1 MKRVIEATIV
11 ASVVLLLA
19 GCATKKYVAQQT
31 DPINAKVNEVEKQAQ
46 GTQRQLESDEPKIS
60 AAAEKADSA
69 DARAGDA
76 LGRADAASK
85 KTDQVKSDL
94 RAELNER
101 IANIDDYKPAG
112 DVVVLFKFNSAKL
125 TDEAKQQLDQL
136 GTGRVGG
143 MKRYFVAIE
152 GFTDKT
158 GTPEYNLELSRRRA
172 EAVQTYLVSQHNVPV
187 YRIQIVGLG
196 KDKPVNDEKTRDDR
210 QKNRRVQVT
219 IFSADSGPCIEDL
232 RKRGLL
238 TCQETDRSGFRLD
251 PRRKTAARAESSDR
265 APGQQPA
272 RRRHPEHHG
281 RAVGSPLPVQRQG
294 RLDLAQQ
301 IRRGTREEESVC
313 GSPAKNSTP

>member
-1 MKRVIEATIV
+1 MKRVIEATIM
-11 ASVVLLLA
+11 ASVVLVLA

-31 DPINAKVNEVEKQAQ
+31 DPITAKVNEVEKQAQ
-46 GTQRQLESDEPKIS
+46 STQKQLESDEPKIS

-85 KTDQVKSDL
+85 KSDQVKSDL
-94 RAELNER
+94 TNQFHAELNER

-136 GTGRVGG
+136 GTGKVGS

-172 EAVQTYLVSQHNVPV
+172 QAVQTYLVSQHNMPV

-196 KDKPVNDEKTRDDR
+196 KEKPVNDEKTRDDR

-219 IFSADSGPCIEDL
+219 VFSADSGP
-232 RKRGLL
+232 G
-238 TCQETDRSGFRLD
+238 
-251 PRRKTAARAESSDR
+251 AAAQN
-265 APGQQPA
+265 PG
-272 RRRHPEHHG
+272 
-281 RAVGSPLPVQRQG
+281 S
-294 RLDLAQQ
+294 AQ
-301 IRRGTREEESVC
+301 
-313 GSPAKNSTP
+313 

>member
-94 RAELNER
+94 RSELNER

-219 IFSADSGPCIEDL
+219 IFSADSGP
-232 RKRGLL
+232 G
-238 TCQETDRSGFRLD
+238 
-251 PRRKTAARAESSDR
+251 TAQN
-265 APGQQPA
+265 PG
-272 RRRHPEHHG
+272 
-281 RAVGSPLPVQRQG
+281 S
-294 RLDLAQQ
+294 AQ
-301 IRRGTREEESVC
+301 
-313 GSPAKNSTP
+313 